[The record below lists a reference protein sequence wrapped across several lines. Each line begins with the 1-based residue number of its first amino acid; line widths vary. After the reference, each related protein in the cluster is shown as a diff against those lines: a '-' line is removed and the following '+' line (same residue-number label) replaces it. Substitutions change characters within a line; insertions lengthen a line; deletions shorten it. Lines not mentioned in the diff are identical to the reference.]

1 MAEPTEADRERA
13 AHIVANWTVNFSPD
27 QPDAL
32 ENMISTYLAD
42 ERERARAPFLA
53 VLADHLPVPGED
65 HFASVRYSRDMCSCG
80 EQFHDDCEI
89 RLAFSRAAEETG
101 Q

>member
-1 MAEPTEADRERA
+1 MAEPTEADRSRA

-42 ERERARAPFLA
+42 ERERATEAERLVWNPMIGRMLQVTQEWARLGG
-53 VLADHLPVPGED
+53 VLA
-65 HFASVRYSRDMCSCG
+65 AAA
-80 EQFHDDCEI
+80 EQFHAAI
-89 RLAFSRAAEETG
+89 AAEETG

>member
-1 MAEPTEADRERA
+1 MGEPTEADRERA

-42 ERERARAPFLA
+42 ERERATEAERLTWNPMIGRMLQVTQEWARLGGVLA
-53 VLADHLPVPGED
+53 VA
-65 HFASVRYSRDMCSCG
+65 A
-80 EQFHDDCEI
+80 EQFHAAI
-89 RLAFSRAAEETG
+89 AAAEETG